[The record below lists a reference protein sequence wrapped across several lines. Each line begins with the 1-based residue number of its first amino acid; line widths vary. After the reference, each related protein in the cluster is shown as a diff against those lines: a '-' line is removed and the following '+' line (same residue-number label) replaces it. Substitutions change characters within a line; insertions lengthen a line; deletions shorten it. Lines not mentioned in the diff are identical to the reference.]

1 MILSDG
7 ELYFSNNESLVSNN
21 DKRYLRPWND
31 TVFQILN
38 TILSMQPFVTL
49 DKACLF
55 DLVRPIQTV
64 VQANAKDKGSMQLLL
79 VLTSKYAQTLVECNA
94 LGLVEETCQTSTM
107 FLKRSV
113 LGQIASIKKN
123 MLSLQQQQQ

>member
-21 DKRYLRPWND
+21 DKRYLRPWSD

-38 TILSMQPFVTL
+38 TILSTQPFVTL

-123 MLSLQQQQQ
+123 MLSLQQQCM

>member
-94 LGLVEETCQTSTM
+94 LRLVEETCQTSTM

-123 MLSLQQQQQ
+123 ILSLQQQQQ